1 MIIFA
6 DCNISP
12 ISRVMH
18 QTSQPRRKQEY
29 QSVKGA
35 VSASRLP
42 ELGAMNG
49 ADSKAVP
56 AKELATKVLCYD

>member
-6 DCNISP
+6 DCNISL

-18 QTSQPRRKQEY
+18 QTLQEAGTLKC
-29 QSVKGA
+29 QGA

-49 ADSKAVP
+49 ADLKAVP
-56 AKELATKVLCYD
+56 AKG